1 MKKLI
6 FIALLSFFGA
16 QGQEN
21 TKEIVVG
28 DILTVGAPS
37 AQYYKYVYFPKTN
50 FIIKKGGIPNYNA
63 LIGNRVVV
71 TEVAKQDGY
80 TKVSFKKDDGK
91 KFFNS
96 ITTVNANLEKALKEK
111 EILLVK

>member
-6 FIALLSFFGA
+6 FITLLSFFSA

-21 TKEIVVG
+21 IKDIVVG

-37 AQYYKYVYFPKTN
+37 AMHYKHIYFPKTN
-50 FIIKKGGIPNYNA
+50 FIIKKGGIPNYKA
-63 LIGNRVVV
+63 LIGNRVIV
-71 TEVAKQDGY
+71 TGVDKKDGY
-80 TKVSFKKDDGK
+80 TKISFKKDDGR

-96 ITTVNANLEKALKEK
+96 ITIVNANLEEALKEK
-111 EILLVK
+111 EILLAK